1 MESVDSRPRRYLTM
15 PGFAPRLIFGTR
27 SYFPSGNRAFPEGAR
42 RHCPILVPP
51 HISFSAE
58 AHVAEGHDHVPLVVP
73 RTPSTARGSNLEV
86 SCGLRVSTTLDRPC
100 PRNPHLAVRAAVIYG
115 NHLSSLLP
123 ATPFGP
129 SSKYPKRGL
138 GGKPLSFVLNLALPR
153 SVREDSVS
161 GNVDAAPPKRA
172 KSVVKFEKQSPT
184 RHFRQRIQITTAADY
199 LLWLLSSLSNG
210 GGRTSGAGIVR
221 EGARL
226 NN

>member
-1 MESVDSRPRRYLTM
+1 MITFHWSFPGPHQRP
-15 PGFAPRLIFGTR
+15 
-27 SYFPSGNRAFPEGAR
+27 GAR
-42 RHCPILVPP
+42 TWKC
-51 HISFSAE
+51 
-58 AHVAEGHDHVPLVVP
+58 HVGFVSRRPLTDHVPGTLTL
-73 RTPSTARGSNLEV
+73 RSKPSN
-86 SCGLRVSTTLDRPC
+86 
-100 PRNPHLAVRAAVIYG
+100 AVIYG

-129 SSKYPKRGL
+129 SFKYPKRGL

-153 SVREDSVS
+153 SMREDCVS
-161 GNVDAAPPKRA
+161 GNVDAAPPKHA